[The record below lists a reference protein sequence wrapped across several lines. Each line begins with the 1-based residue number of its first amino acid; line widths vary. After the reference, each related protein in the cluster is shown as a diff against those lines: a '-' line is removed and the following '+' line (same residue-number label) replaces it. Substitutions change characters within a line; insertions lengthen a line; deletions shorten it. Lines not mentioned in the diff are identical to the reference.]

1 VTAPRQ
7 QFLASRHTTLFRPK
21 YSTNRVLP
29 LPIAENVGFARFE
42 QLSTAYEQ
50 FGKHLQSVYFLV

>member
-1 VTAPRQ
+1 VKAPRQ
-7 QFLASRHTTLFRPK
+7 QFLASRHTTLFGRK
-21 YSTNRVLP
+21 YSTNRV

-50 FGKHLQSVYFLV
+50 FGKHLQSLYFLV